1 MVAIKTE
8 KMQDIGIKMEEN
20 NREVKDT
27 LNSNLGLVQGLARNH
42 TKTILIIVI
51 SAYHLGI

>member
-1 MVAIKTE
+1 MK
-8 KMQDIGIKMEEN
+8 DIGIKMEEN